1 MRIVHPR
8 EDVEVLGIVSDFRLG
23 RKSGVAIF
31 LGIEGA
37 KAGDDLRRLPHGVLC
52 AAIDDGRA
60 LRSGGESSCSRHR
73 SSGRSGLL
81 RFDELRA
88 SHSRV
93 ERGGKEKKCCFSS
106 TSASRRPGNGQHY

>member
-8 EDVEVLGIVSDFRLG
+8 EDVEVFRIVIDFRLG

-37 KAGDDLRRLPHGVLC
+37 KAGDDLRRLPDGILR

-60 LRSGGESSCSRHR
+60 LRGGGESSRGCRR
-73 SSGRSGLL
+73 SSGGSRFL
-81 RFDELRA
+81 RFDELGA

-93 ERGGKEKKCCFSS
+93 ERGGKEKK
-106 TSASRRPGNGQHY
+106 